1 MTDAA
6 PILEAEKLGYPI
18 SCDKDG
24 NHWYFKQG
32 IKVGPFKTLEDAAYE
47 ALADHEMVESYKFWK
62 GKE

>member
-6 PILEAEKLGYPI
+6 PILQAEKLGYPI
-18 SCDKDG
+18 SCDGNG
-24 NHWYFKQG
+24 NHFYHKKG

-47 ALADHEMVESYKFWK
+47 AISDHEMVEAYKFWK